1 MIDSLKLNPTVAHAG
16 TWLTES
22 RQQVAPFSALTRALA
37 GVQSPQQLHALLR
50 ELAAPLLGVEEYAV
64 FCLQDNRELKNIFTA
79 TEVPTARRPLFK
91 SSVPVYNLPGQ
102 PGTTLPADAAALDF
116 EQLLSAPE
124 AAPFLEKAARAARY
138 VHRVFALRT
147 ADDFIG
153 ICIFSFKNQALTS
166 NQLYCLDVLADQVT
180 SAITR
185 IMALQ
190 ELTRQ
195 QQELNRLQRLKST
208 MLSFAMELRATRD
221 AVQLS
226 AIIRRQLHAL
236 FGVESYLITYLA
248 EDQATQRLFFYD
260 HDAPLAQQTAF
271 AGIAGTPFPV
281 LGYAFRQVL
290 QQSAPVSITADQLC
304 NALCRDLLDP
314 AAEDTLMGAVLRQGD
329 VPVGILLFTCN
340 DPEIIQADQQ
350 VFDNVLSQV
359 AMVMTTI
366 QAHQQLD
373 ARVQEAV
380 RTHPAQAE
388 EKIYLPETVGTLP
401 DNAAVVGESPA
412 LKEIFQLVS
421 RVAPTNS
428 TVLLYGETGT
438 GKELIAKAI
447 HHNSP
452 RRNKMMVKVNCA
464 AIPANLIESELFGH
478 ERGAFTGATERRTG
492 KFELANGG
500 TLFLDEMGEMP
511 LDLQVKL
518 LRVLQEKEIERVGG
532 KGTIRVDVRI
542 IAATNRDLEAEMH
555 AGRFR
560 PDLYYRLNIFPI
572 TLPPLR
578 ERKED
583 IAALTRHFID
593 KYNERCGKSV
603 RSFTSKVL
611 QDLMQYSWPG
621 NVREM
626 EHLIE
631 RSVLLATGDTLRH
644 VPLPNLREQ
653 QPAPTSPQLSFKTLD
668 ENERD
673 HIFNMLKHCHGRIAG
688 KNGAAEILGV
698 PPTTL
703 NSKMKRLGIKRGH
716 TM

>member
-16 TWLTES
+16 TWLTGS
-22 RQQVAPFSALTRALA
+22 WQQAAPFSALTRALA
-37 GVQSPQQLHALLR
+37 GVQSIQQLHALLR
-50 ELAAPLLGVEEYAV
+50 ELAAPLLTVEEYAI
-64 FCLQDNRELKNIFTA
+64 FCLQDNRELKNIFTE
-79 TEVPTARRPLFK
+79 TGVPTVRHSLFK

-102 PGTTLPADAAALDF
+102 PRSVLPVNPAALDF
-116 EQLLSAPE
+116 EQLLTTPQ

-138 VHRVFALRT
+138 THRVFELRT
-147 ADDFIG
+147 DEDFIG

-166 NQLYCLDVLADQVT
+166 NQLYCLDLLTDQVT

-185 IMALQ
+185 IMARQ
-190 ELTRQ
+190 ELSRQ
-195 QQELNRLQRLKST
+195 QQEMNHLQRIKST
-208 MLSFAMELRATRD
+208 MLSFAMELRSTRD
-221 AVQLS
+221 VVQLS
-226 AIIRRQLHAL
+226 AIIRRQLHVL
-236 FGVESYLITYLA
+236 FGTESYLITSLS
-248 EDQATQRLFFYD
+248 DNQATQRLFFYD
-260 HDAPLAQQTAF
+260 HEAPLAQQAEF
-271 AGIAGTPFPV
+271 AGIAGKPFPV

-290 QQSAPVSITADQLC
+290 QQSTPVPITTDQLC

-314 AAEDTLMGAVLRQGD
+314 APDDTLMGAVLRQGE
-329 VPVGILLFTCN
+329 VPVGIILFTCN
-340 DPEIIQADQQ
+340 DPETLLADQE
-350 VFDNVLSQV
+350 VFDNVLSQL

-366 QAHQQLD
+366 QAHQQLE
-373 ARVQEAV
+373 ARLQEASRSHLV
-380 RTHPAQAE
+380 PVE
-388 EKIYLPETVGTLP
+388 EKIYLPETVGALP
-401 DNAAVVGESPA
+401 DDVAIVGESPA
-412 LKEIFQLVS
+412 LKQIFQLVS

-452 RRNKMMVKVNCA
+452 RRNKIMVKVNCA

-478 ERGAFTGATERRTG
+478 ERGAFTGATDRRIG

-542 IAATNRDLEAEMH
+542 IAATNRDLEAEMQ

-583 IAALTRHFID
+583 IAALAKHFIN

-603 RSFTSKVL
+603 RSVTNKVL
-611 QDLMQYSWPG
+611 QELAQYSWPG

-631 RSVLLATGDTLRH
+631 RSVLLATGDALRH

-653 QPAPTSPQLSFKTLD
+653 ASSTAAPHPFKTLD
-668 ENERD
+668 ENERE
-673 HIFNMLKHCHGRIAG
+673 HIFNTLRHCHGRIAG

-716 TM
+716 TT